1 MGKYTSVII
10 GAVIVFIGILG
21 LIRWMGPLV
30 LIIKG
35 TVPVLMVFAGVIAI
49 IAGLSEV
56 KDEAAAKK

>member
-10 GAVIVFIGILG
+10 GAVIAFIGILG

>member
-10 GAVIVFIGILG
+10 GAVIAFIGILG
-21 LIRWMGPLV
+21 LIRWIGPLV